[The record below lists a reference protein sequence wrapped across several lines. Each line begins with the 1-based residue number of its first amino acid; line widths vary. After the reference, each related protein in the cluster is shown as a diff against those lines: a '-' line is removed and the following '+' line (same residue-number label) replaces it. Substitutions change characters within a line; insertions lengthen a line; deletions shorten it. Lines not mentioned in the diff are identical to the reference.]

1 VRTWTISL
9 CGSTVVA
16 TLMFD
21 SLLVIIVAGLVG
33 PLLAAGRRPLIPA
46 VIGELI
52 AGIGLGRSGLG
63 LIDATTPANALL
75 YGLGFAM
82 LMLVAGSHV
91 DLRAPGLRASARAGA
106 IAAGLVALLSL
117 PVGLAIGS
125 VLAPGAPSLLFP
137 VLLAGSSAAVAFPI
151 LQERGLIGP
160 GVGLLL
166 VWIPLADVLTVL
178 LMPLTLI
185 GAAKIP
191 EALGGDALIV
201 AGTVGALWLG
211 ERIAHSQRAMTLRDR
226 SQTRGWALQLRV
238 TLLILVVL
246 SLIATRTGGS
256 TLLAGFGAGLVLARL
271 REPTRLELQ
280 LSGIAE
286 GFFVPAFFVLI
297 GSELDLRSLAGDP
310 SAILL
315 ALALAVSGL
324 AIHLVASRVVAPP
337 PWSGFGLAAAAQL
350 GLPAAAASLGL
361 GTGALSPAVAAAI
374 VLGGCLTVLPA
385 AIGTRRLA
393 DVLAAPG
400 SATCAP
406 QPAGVTGSSS
416 PSARHETDREE
427 QGEDQS
433 QPGGAA
439 QDRIEST
446 GIAVGANGPPEWHG
460 HRDRRQRQ

>member
-1 VRTWTISL
+1 
-9 CGSTVVA
+9 
-16 TLMFD
+16 MFEP
-21 SLLVIIVAGLVG
+21 LLVLIVAGLVG
-33 PLLAAGRRPLIPA
+33 PLLASGRRPLIPA

-52 AGIGLGRSGLG
+52 AGIAIGRSGLG
-63 LIDATTPANALL
+63 LIDATTPANALI

-91 DLRAPGLRASARAGA
+91 DLRAPGLRTNVRAGV
-106 IAAGLVALLSL
+106 IAAGVVALLSV
-117 PVGLAIGS
+117 PVGLVIGA
-125 VLAPGAPSLLFP
+125 VLEPGAPVLLFP

-151 LQERGLIGP
+151 LEERGLLGP

-166 VWIPLADVLTVL
+166 VWIPLADALTVL

-201 AGTVGALWLG
+201 AGTVAALWLG
-211 ERIAHSQRAMTLRDR
+211 ERVENSQFALTMRDR

-271 REPTRLELQ
+271 REPTRLEVQ

-297 GSELDLRSLAGDP
+297 GSQLDLRALAGDP

-315 ALALAVSGL
+315 AVVMAGCAL
-324 AIHLVASRVVAPP
+324 AIHLAASRVVARPS
-337 PWSGFGLAAAAQL
+337 WSGFGLAAAAQL

-374 VLGGCLTVLPA
+374 VLAGCLTVLPA
-385 AIGTRRLA
+385 SIGTRRLA
-393 DVLAAPG
+393 DALE
-400 SATCAP
+400 
-406 QPAGVTGSSS
+406 AG
-416 PSARHETDREE
+416 PS
-427 QGEDQS
+427 G
-433 QPGGAA
+433 
-439 QDRIEST
+439 
-446 GIAVGANGPPEWHG
+446 AVGS
-460 HRDRRQRQ
+460 

>member
-1 VRTWTISL
+1 
-9 CGSTVVA
+9 
-16 TLMFD
+16 MFD

-52 AGIGLGRSGLG
+52 AGIAFGRTGLG
-63 LIDATTPANALL
+63 LIDPTTPANALL

-82 LMLVAGSHV
+82 LMMVAGSRV
-91 DLRAPGLRASARAGA
+91 DLDSPGLRAGVRGGV
-106 IAAGLVALLSL
+106 IAAVVVALLSL
-117 PVGLAIGS
+117 PVGLAIG
-125 VLAPGAPSLLFP
+125 VAIEPGAPSLLFP

-151 LQERGLIGP
+151 LEERGLIRP

-166 VWIPLADVLTVL
+166 VWIPLADAITVL

-185 GAAKIP
+185 GTEKVPA
-191 EALGGDALIV
+191 ALGGDALIV
-201 AGTVGALWLG
+201 ACTVGALWFG
-211 ERIAHSQRAMTLRDR
+211 QRVSRSPRAMILRDR

-246 SLIATRTGGS
+246 SLIATRSGGS
-256 TLLAGFGAGLVLARL
+256 TLLAGFGAGLILARL
-271 REPTRLELQ
+271 REPTRLEVQ

-310 SAILL
+310 SAIM
-315 ALALAVSGL
+315 LAVAMAAGGL
-324 AIHLVASRVVAPP
+324 AIHLAASRVVAPP

-374 VLGGCLTVLPA
+374 MLSGCLTVLPVS
-385 AIGTRRLA
+385 IGTRRLA
-393 DVLAAPG
+393 DALAAPPSG
-400 SATCAP
+400 A
-406 QPAGVTGSSS
+406 AGVGPAATENA
-416 PSARHETDREE
+416 PAR
-427 QGEDQS
+427 
-433 QPGGAA
+433 
-439 QDRIEST
+439 
-446 GIAVGANGPPEWHG
+446 
-460 HRDRRQRQ
+460 

>member
-1 VRTWTISL
+1 
-9 CGSTVVA
+9 
-16 TLMFD
+16 MFD
-21 SLLVIIVAGLVG
+21 SLLVVLVAGLVG

-46 VIGELI
+46 VVGELI
-52 AGIGLGRSGLG
+52 AGIALGRSGLG

-91 DLRAPGLRASARAGA
+91 DLRIPRLRASARAGA
-106 IAAGLVALLSL
+106 IAAVLVALLSL
-117 PVGLAIGS
+117 PVGLAIG
-125 VLAPGAPSLLFP
+125 VAFAPGAPSLLFP

-166 VWIPLADVLTVL
+166 VWIPLADVVTVL

-185 GAAKIP
+185 GSAKIP
-191 EALGGDALIV
+191 EALSGDALIV
-201 AGTVGALWLG
+201 ACTLGALWLG
-211 ERIAHSQRAMTLRDR
+211 ERIAQSQLALTLRDR
-226 SQTRGWALQLRV
+226 SQTRGWALQLRI
-238 TLLILVVL
+238 TLLILVSL

-256 TLLAGFGAGLVLARL
+256 TLLAGFGAGLVLTRL

-297 GSELDLRSLAGDP
+297 GSQLDLRSLAGDP

-315 ALALAVSGL
+315 ALVLAAGGL
-324 AIHLVASRVVAPP
+324 AIHLAASRVVAPP

-374 VLGGCLTVLPA
+374 VLAGCLTVLPA

-393 DVLAAPG
+393 DVLAAPPSEEIG
-400 SATCAP
+400 LEPAAT
-406 QPAGVTGSSS
+406 
-416 PSARHETDREE
+416 
-427 QGEDQS
+427 
-433 QPGGAA
+433 QPGL
-439 QDRIEST
+439 
-446 GIAVGANGPPEWHG
+446 
-460 HRDRRQRQ
+460 

>member
-1 VRTWTISL
+1 
-9 CGSTVVA
+9 
-16 TLMFD
+16 MFD
-21 SLLVIIVAGLVG
+21 SPLVVLVAGLVG

-46 VIGELI
+46 VVGELI
-52 AGIGLGRSGLG
+52 AGIALGRSGLG

-91 DLRAPGLRASARAGA
+91 DLRIPRLRASARAGA
-106 IAAGLVALLSL
+106 IAAVLVALLSL
-117 PVGLAIGS
+117 PVGLAIG
-125 VLAPGAPSLLFP
+125 VAFAPGAPSLLFP

-166 VWIPLADVLTVL
+166 VWIPLADVVTVL

-185 GAAKIP
+185 GSAKIP
-191 EALGGDALIV
+191 EALSGDALIV
-201 AGTVGALWLG
+201 ACTLGALWLG
-211 ERIAHSQRAMTLRDR
+211 ERIAQSPRALTLRDR
-226 SQTRGWALQLRV
+226 SQTRGWALQLRI
-238 TLLILVVL
+238 TLLILVSL

-297 GSELDLRSLAGDP
+297 GSQLDLRSLAGDP

-315 ALALAVSGL
+315 ALVLAAGGL
-324 AIHLVASRVVAPP
+324 AIHLAASRVVAPP

-374 VLGGCLTVLPA
+374 VLAGCLTVLPA

-393 DVLAAPG
+393 DVLAAPPSEEVG
-400 SATCAP
+400 LEPAAT
-406 QPAGVTGSSS
+406 
-416 PSARHETDREE
+416 
-427 QGEDQS
+427 
-433 QPGGAA
+433 QPGL
-439 QDRIEST
+439 
-446 GIAVGANGPPEWHG
+446 
-460 HRDRRQRQ
+460 

>member
-1 VRTWTISL
+1 
-9 CGSTVVA
+9 
-16 TLMFD
+16 MFD
-21 SLLVIIVAGLVG
+21 SLLVIIVAGLIG

-52 AGIGLGRSGLG
+52 AGIALGRSGVG
-63 LIDATTPANALL
+63 LVDATTPTNALL
-75 YGLGFAM
+75 YSLGFAM

-91 DLRAPGLRASARAGA
+91 DLSAPGLRASFRAGA

-117 PVGLAIGS
+117 PIGLAIG
-125 VLAPGAPSLLFP
+125 VGLAPGAPSILFP

-151 LQERGLIGP
+151 LEERGLIGP

-166 VWIPLADVLTVL
+166 VWIPLADVVTVL

-191 EALGGDALIV
+191 EALAGDALIV
-201 AGTVGALWLG
+201 AGTVVALWLG
-211 ERIAHSQRAMTLRDR
+211 ERIGRSQRALMLRDR

-238 TLLILVVL
+238 TLLILVGL

-271 REPTRLELQ
+271 REPARLEVQ

-310 SAILL
+310 SAIML
-315 ALALAVSGL
+315 ALALAAGGL
-324 AIHLVASRVVAPP
+324 AIHLAASRVVASP
-337 PWSGFGLAAAAQL
+337 PWTGFGLAAAAQL

-361 GTGALSPAVAAAI
+361 GTGVLSPAVAAAL
-374 VLGGCLTVLPA
+374 VLAGCLTVLPA

-393 DVLAAPG
+393 DVLAA
-400 SATCAP
+400 
-406 QPAGVTGSSS
+406 
-416 PSARHETDREE
+416 
-427 QGEDQS
+427 
-433 QPGGAA
+433 
-439 QDRIEST
+439 
-446 GIAVGANGPPEWHG
+446 
-460 HRDRRQRQ
+460 

>member
-1 VRTWTISL
+1 
-9 CGSTVVA
+9 
-16 TLMFD
+16 MFD
-21 SLLVIIVAGLVG
+21 SLLVVLVAGLVG

-46 VIGELI
+46 VVGELI
-52 AGIGLGRSGLG
+52 AGIALGRSGLG

-91 DLRAPGLRASARAGA
+91 DLRIPRLRASARAGA
-106 IAAGLVALLSL
+106 IAAVLVALLSL
-117 PVGLAIGS
+117 PVGLAIG
-125 VLAPGAPSLLFP
+125 VAFAPGAPSLLFP

-166 VWIPLADVLTVL
+166 VWIPLADVVTVL

-185 GAAKIP
+185 GSAKIP
-191 EALGGDALIV
+191 EALSGDALIV
-201 AGTVGALWLG
+201 ACTLGALWLG
-211 ERIAHSQRAMTLRDR
+211 ERIAQSQLALTLRDR
-226 SQTRGWALQLRV
+226 SQTRGWALQLRI
-238 TLLILVVL
+238 TLLILVSL

-297 GSELDLRSLAGDP
+297 GSQLDLRSLAGDP

-315 ALALAVSGL
+315 ALVLAAGGL
-324 AIHLVASRVVAPP
+324 AIHLAASRVVAPP

-374 VLGGCLTVLPA
+374 VLAGCLTVLPA

-393 DVLAAPG
+393 DVLAGPPSEEIGLEPA
-400 SATCAP
+400 AT
-406 QPAGVTGSSS
+406 
-416 PSARHETDREE
+416 
-427 QGEDQS
+427 
-433 QPGGAA
+433 QPGL
-439 QDRIEST
+439 
-446 GIAVGANGPPEWHG
+446 
-460 HRDRRQRQ
+460 

>member
-1 VRTWTISL
+1 MAPPSSRP
-9 CGSTVVA
+9 
-16 TLMFD
+16 LMFD
-21 SLLVIIVAGLVG
+21 SLLVVLVAGLVG

-46 VIGELI
+46 VVGELI
-52 AGIGLGRSGLG
+52 AGIALGRSGLG

-91 DLRAPGLRASARAGA
+91 DLRIPRLRASARAGA
-106 IAAGLVALLSL
+106 IAAVLVALLSL
-117 PVGLAIGS
+117 PVGLAIG
-125 VLAPGAPSLLFP
+125 VAFAPGAPSLLFP
-137 VLLAGSSAAVAFPI
+137 VLLAGSSAAAAFPI

-166 VWIPLADVLTVL
+166 VWIPLADVVTVL

-185 GAAKIP
+185 GSAKIP
-191 EALGGDALIV
+191 EALSGDALIV
-201 AGTVGALWLG
+201 ACTLGALWLG
-211 ERIAHSQRAMTLRDR
+211 ERIAQSQLALTLRDR
-226 SQTRGWALQLRV
+226 SQTRGWALQLRI
-238 TLLILVVL
+238 TLLILVSL

-297 GSELDLRSLAGDP
+297 GSQLDLRSLAGDP

-315 ALALAVSGL
+315 ALVLAAGGL
-324 AIHLVASRVVAPP
+324 AIHLAASRVVAPP

-374 VLGGCLTVLPA
+374 VLAGCLTVLPA

-393 DVLAAPG
+393 DVLAAPPSEEVG
-400 SATCAP
+400 LEPAAT
-406 QPAGVTGSSS
+406 
-416 PSARHETDREE
+416 
-427 QGEDQS
+427 
-433 QPGGAA
+433 QPGL
-439 QDRIEST
+439 
-446 GIAVGANGPPEWHG
+446 
-460 HRDRRQRQ
+460 

>member
-1 VRTWTISL
+1 
-9 CGSTVVA
+9 
-16 TLMFD
+16 MFD

-52 AGIGLGRSGLG
+52 AGICLGRSGLG

-137 VLLAGSSAAVAFPI
+137 VLLAGSSAAVALPI

-185 GAAKIP
+185 GAAQIP

-211 ERIAHSQRAMTLRDR
+211 ERVAHSQRALTLRDR

-256 TLLAGFGAGLVLARL
+256 TLLAGFGAGLILVRL
-271 REPTRLELQ
+271 REPTRLEVQ

-315 ALALAVSGL
+315 ALALAAGGL

-374 VLGGCLTVLPA
+374 VLAGCLTVLPA
-385 AIGTRRLA
+385 AIGTRGLA
-393 DVLAAPG
+393 DVLAAPS
-400 SATCAP
+400 SAVIGLGPAP
-406 QPAGVTGSSS
+406 AEHVPEVAG
-416 PSARHETDREE
+416 
-427 QGEDQS
+427 
-433 QPGGAA
+433 
-439 QDRIEST
+439 
-446 GIAVGANGPPEWHG
+446 
-460 HRDRRQRQ
+460 

>member
-1 VRTWTISL
+1 MAPPSSRP
-9 CGSTVVA
+9 
-16 TLMFD
+16 LMFD
-21 SLLVIIVAGLVG
+21 SLLVVLVAGLVG

-46 VIGELI
+46 VVGELI
-52 AGIGLGRSGLG
+52 AGIALGRSGLG

-91 DLRAPGLRASARAGA
+91 DLRIPRLRASARAGA
-106 IAAGLVALLSL
+106 IAAVLVALLSL
-117 PVGLAIGS
+117 PVGLAIG
-125 VLAPGAPSLLFP
+125 VAFAPGAPSLLFP

-166 VWIPLADVLTVL
+166 VWIPLADVVTVL

-185 GAAKIP
+185 GSAKIP
-191 EALGGDALIV
+191 EALSGDALIV
-201 AGTVGALWLG
+201 ACTLGALWLG
-211 ERIAHSQRAMTLRDR
+211 ERIAQSQLALTLRDR
-226 SQTRGWALQLRV
+226 SQTRGWALQLRI
-238 TLLILVVL
+238 TLLILVSL

-297 GSELDLRSLAGDP
+297 GSQLDLRSLAGDP

-315 ALALAVSGL
+315 ALVLAAGGL
-324 AIHLVASRVVAPP
+324 AIHLAASRVVAPP

-350 GLPAAAASLGL
+350 GLLAAAASLGL

-374 VLGGCLTVLPA
+374 VLAGCLTVLPA

-393 DVLAAPG
+393 DVLAAPPSEEVG
-400 SATCAP
+400 LEPAAT
-406 QPAGVTGSSS
+406 
-416 PSARHETDREE
+416 
-427 QGEDQS
+427 
-433 QPGGAA
+433 QPGL
-439 QDRIEST
+439 
-446 GIAVGANGPPEWHG
+446 
-460 HRDRRQRQ
+460 

>member
-1 VRTWTISL
+1 
-9 CGSTVVA
+9 
-16 TLMFD
+16 MFD

-33 PLLAAGRRPLIPA
+33 PLLAAGQRPLIPA

-52 AGIGLGRSGLG
+52 AGICLGRSGLG
-63 LIDATTPANALL
+63 LIDATTPVNGLL
-75 YGLGFAM
+75 FGLGFAM

-106 IAAGLVALLSL
+106 IAAALVALLSL

-125 VLAPGAPSLLFP
+125 VLAPGAPTLLFP

-151 LQERGLIGP
+151 LEERGLVGP

-185 GAAKIP
+185 GAAEIP
-191 EALGGDALIV
+191 RALAGDALIV

-211 ERIAHSQRAMTLRDR
+211 ERMGRSQFALTLRDR

-238 TLLILVVL
+238 TLLILVVF
-246 SLIATRTGGS
+246 SVIATRTGGS
-256 TLLAGFGAGLVLARL
+256 TLLAGFGAGLVLVRL
-271 REPTRLELQ
+271 RHPTRLEVQ

-297 GSELDLRSLAGDP
+297 GSQIDLRSLAGDP

-315 ALALAVSGL
+315 ALLMAASAL
-324 AIHLVASRVVAPP
+324 AIHLAASRVVAPP

-374 VLGGCLTVLPA
+374 VLAGCLTVLPA

-393 DVLAAPG
+393 DVLAAP
-400 SATCAP
+400 
-406 QPAGVTGSSS
+406 SS
-416 PSARHETDREE
+416 
-427 QGEDQS
+427 
-433 QPGGAA
+433 
-439 QDRIEST
+439 
-446 GIAVGANGPPEWHG
+446 
-460 HRDRRQRQ
+460 

>member
-1 VRTWTISL
+1 LSA
-9 CGSTVVA
+9 CGPIVVA
-16 TLMFD
+16 IALMFD
-21 SLLVIIVAGLVG
+21 SLLVIIVAGLIG

-52 AGIGLGRSGLG
+52 AGIALGRSGVG
-63 LIDATTPANALL
+63 LVDATTPTNALL
-75 YGLGFAM
+75 YSLGFAM

-91 DLRAPGLRASARAGA
+91 DLSAPGLRASFRAGA

-117 PVGLAIGS
+117 PIGLAIG
-125 VLAPGAPSLLFP
+125 VGLAPGAPSILFP

-151 LQERGLIGP
+151 LEERGLIGP

-166 VWIPLADVLTVL
+166 VWIPLADVVTVL

-191 EALGGDALIV
+191 EALAGDALIV
-201 AGTVGALWLG
+201 AGTVVALWLG
-211 ERIAHSQRAMTLRDR
+211 ERIGRSQRALMLRDR

-238 TLLILVVL
+238 TLLILVGL

-271 REPTRLELQ
+271 REPARLEVQ

-310 SAILL
+310 SAIML
-315 ALALAVSGL
+315 ALALAAGGL
-324 AIHLVASRVVAPP
+324 AIHLAASRVVASP
-337 PWSGFGLAAAAQL
+337 PWTGFGLAAAAQL

-361 GTGALSPAVAAAI
+361 GTGVLSPAVAAAL
-374 VLGGCLTVLPA
+374 VLAGCLTVLPA

-393 DVLAAPG
+393 DVLAA
-400 SATCAP
+400 
-406 QPAGVTGSSS
+406 
-416 PSARHETDREE
+416 
-427 QGEDQS
+427 
-433 QPGGAA
+433 
-439 QDRIEST
+439 
-446 GIAVGANGPPEWHG
+446 
-460 HRDRRQRQ
+460 

>member
-1 VRTWTISL
+1 
-9 CGSTVVA
+9 
-16 TLMFD
+16 MFD

-52 AGIGLGRSGLG
+52 AGICLGRSGLG

-137 VLLAGSSAAVAFPI
+137 VLLAGSSAAVALPI

-185 GAAKIP
+185 GAAQIP

-211 ERIAHSQRAMTLRDR
+211 ERVAHSQRALTLRDR

-271 REPTRLELQ
+271 REPTRLEVQ

-315 ALALAVSGL
+315 ALALAAGGL

-374 VLGGCLTVLPA
+374 VLAGCLTVLPA
-385 AIGTRRLA
+385 AIGTRGLA
-393 DVLAAPG
+393 DVLAAPS
-400 SATCAP
+400 SAVIGLGPAP
-406 QPAGVTGSSS
+406 AEHVPEVAG
-416 PSARHETDREE
+416 
-427 QGEDQS
+427 
-433 QPGGAA
+433 
-439 QDRIEST
+439 
-446 GIAVGANGPPEWHG
+446 
-460 HRDRRQRQ
+460 

>member
-1 VRTWTISL
+1 
-9 CGSTVVA
+9 
-16 TLMFD
+16 MFD

-52 AGIGLGRSGLG
+52 AGICLGRSGLG

-137 VLLAGSSAAVAFPI
+137 VLLAGSSAAVALPI

-185 GAAKIP
+185 GAAQIP

-211 ERIAHSQRAMTLRDR
+211 ERVAHSQRALTLRDR

-271 REPTRLELQ
+271 REPTRLEVQ

-315 ALALAVSGL
+315 ALALAASGL
-324 AIHLVASRVVAPP
+324 AIHLAASRVVAPP

-374 VLGGCLTVLPA
+374 VLAGCLTVLPA
-385 AIGTRRLA
+385 AIGTRGLA
-393 DVLAAPG
+393 DVLAAPS
-400 SATCAP
+400 SAVIGLGPAP
-406 QPAGVTGSSS
+406 AEHVPEVAG
-416 PSARHETDREE
+416 
-427 QGEDQS
+427 
-433 QPGGAA
+433 
-439 QDRIEST
+439 
-446 GIAVGANGPPEWHG
+446 
-460 HRDRRQRQ
+460 

>member
-1 VRTWTISL
+1 
-9 CGSTVVA
+9 
-16 TLMFD
+16 MFD

-33 PLLAAGRRPLIPA
+33 PLLAAGQRPLIPA

-52 AGIGLGRSGLG
+52 AGICLGRSGLD
-63 LIDATTPANALL
+63 LIDATTPVNSLL
-75 YGLGFAM
+75 FVLGFAM

-125 VLAPGAPSLLFP
+125 VLAPGAPTLLFP

-178 LMPLTLI
+178 LMPLTLV
-185 GAAKIP
+185 GAAEIP
-191 EALGGDALIV
+191 SALAGDALIV
-201 AGTVGALWLG
+201 AGTVVTLWFG
-211 ERIAHSQRAMTLRDR
+211 ERLGRSQIALTLRDR

-246 SLIATRTGGS
+246 SVIATRTGGS
-256 TLLAGFGAGLVLARL
+256 TLLAGFGAGLVLGRL
-271 REPTRLELQ
+271 RHPTRLEVQ

-297 GSELDLRSLAGDP
+297 GSQIDLRSLAGDP

-315 ALALAVSGL
+315 ALLMAASAV
-324 AIHLVASRVVAPP
+324 AIHLAASRVVAPR
-337 PWSGFGLAAAAQL
+337 PWSGFGLAATAQL

-374 VLGGCLTVLPA
+374 VLAGCLTVLPA

-393 DVLAAPG
+393 DVLTVP
-400 SATCAP
+400 
-406 QPAGVTGSSS
+406 SS
-416 PSARHETDREE
+416 
-427 QGEDQS
+427 GEVDH
-433 QPGGAA
+433 GAA
-439 QDRIEST
+439 TDHVQEVT
-446 GIAVGANGPPEWHG
+446 V
-460 HRDRRQRQ
+460 

>member
-1 VRTWTISL
+1 
-9 CGSTVVA
+9 
-16 TLMFD
+16 MFE

-33 PLLAAGRRPLIPA
+33 PLLAAGRRPLVPA

-52 AGIGLGRSGLG
+52 AGICLGRSGLD

-91 DLRAPGLRASARAGA
+91 DLRAPGLRAGARAGA
-106 IAAGLVALLSL
+106 IAAAVVALLSV
-117 PVGLAIGS
+117 PVGLAIGAA
-125 VLAPGAPSLLFP
+125 LAPGAPALLFP

-151 LQERGLIGP
+151 LEERGLLGP

-166 VWIPLADVLTVL
+166 VWIALADALTVL

-191 EALGGDALIV
+191 EAVAGDVLIV
-201 AGTVGALWLG
+201 ACTVVVLWLG
-211 ERIAHSQRAMTLRDR
+211 ERVGQSQPALTLRDR

-238 TLLILVVL
+238 TLLMLVIL

-271 REPTRLELQ
+271 REPTRLEMQ

-310 SAILL
+310 SAIVL
-315 ALALAVSGL
+315 ALALAASGV
-324 AIHLVASRVVAPP
+324 AIHLAASRVVAPA

-361 GTGALSPAVAAAI
+361 AADALSPAVAAAI
-374 VLGGCLTVLPA
+374 VLAGCLTVLPA
-385 AIGTRRLA
+385 SIGTRRLA
-393 DVLAAPG
+393 DVLAAPSSGVAGLGLGGPTAAG
-400 SATCAP
+400 STSDP
-406 QPAGVTGSSS
+406 
-416 PSARHETDREE
+416 
-427 QGEDQS
+427 
-433 QPGGAA
+433 
-439 QDRIEST
+439 
-446 GIAVGANGPPEWHG
+446 
-460 HRDRRQRQ
+460 

>member
-1 VRTWTISL
+1 
-9 CGSTVVA
+9 
-16 TLMFD
+16 MFD

-52 AGIGLGRSGLG
+52 AGICLGRSGLG
-63 LIDATTPANALL
+63 LIDATTPVNGLL
-75 YGLGFAM
+75 FGLGFAM

-91 DLRAPGLRASARAGA
+91 DLRAPGLRESARAGA
-106 IAAGLVALLSL
+106 IAACLVALLSL

-125 VLAPGAPSLLFP
+125 VLAPGAPTLLFP

-151 LQERGLIGP
+151 LEERGLVGP

-185 GAAKIP
+185 GAAEIP
-191 EALGGDALIV
+191 RALGGDTLIV

-211 ERIAHSQRAMTLRDR
+211 ERMGRSQIALTLRDR

-238 TLLILVVL
+238 TLLILVVF
-246 SLIATRTGGS
+246 SVIATQTGGS

-271 REPTRLELQ
+271 RHPTRLEVQ

-297 GSELDLRSLAGDP
+297 GSQLDLRSLVGDP

-315 ALALAVSGL
+315 ALLMAASAL
-324 AIHLVASRVVAPP
+324 AIHLAASRVVAPP

-374 VLGGCLTVLPA
+374 VLAGCLTVLPA

-393 DVLAAPG
+393 DVLAVP
-400 SATCAP
+400 
-406 QPAGVTGSSS
+406 SS
-416 PSARHETDREE
+416 
-427 QGEDQS
+427 GEDGALSDPTRALSTQRLPP
-433 QPGGAA
+433 PGTTRG
-439 QDRIEST
+439 
-446 GIAVGANGPPEWHG
+446 
-460 HRDRRQRQ
+460 

>member
-1 VRTWTISL
+1 
-9 CGSTVVA
+9 
-16 TLMFD
+16 MFD

-52 AGIGLGRSGLG
+52 AGIALGRSGLG
-63 LIDATTPANALL
+63 LIDATTPANGLL

-91 DLRAPGLRASARAGA
+91 DLGAPGLRASARAGA

-117 PVGLAIGS
+117 PVGLAIG
-125 VLAPGAPSLLFP
+125 VGLAPGAPPLLFP

-151 LQERGLIGP
+151 LEERGLIGP

-185 GAAKIP
+185 GSAQIP

-201 AGTVGALWLG
+201 VGTVGALWLG
-211 ERIAHSQRAMTLRDR
+211 ERVAHSERAMMLRDR

-256 TLLAGFGAGLVLARL
+256 TLLAGFGAGLILVRL
-271 REPTRLELQ
+271 REPTRLEVQ

-315 ALALAVSGL
+315 ALALAAGGL
-324 AIHLVASRVVAPP
+324 AIHLAASRVVAPP

-374 VLGGCLTVLPA
+374 VLAGCLTVLPA
-385 AIGTRRLA
+385 AIGTRGLA
-393 DVLAAPG
+393 DVLAAPS
-400 SATCAP
+400 SAVASLGPAP
-406 QPAGVTGSSS
+406 AEHVPEVTG
-416 PSARHETDREE
+416 
-427 QGEDQS
+427 
-433 QPGGAA
+433 
-439 QDRIEST
+439 
-446 GIAVGANGPPEWHG
+446 
-460 HRDRRQRQ
+460 